1 MNDGGRKW
9 RTWLPF
15 GAFVAAC
22 VWVVVRSGT
31 GFLGEPEGGL
41 LAAAAWPQ
49 TTDQW
54 ELDFLGES
62 PINLIIVRA
71 LGIETARGWYLL
83 HATATVLAIA
93 AWAIV
98 TAGAST
104 RGHRWTASRWII
116 LTPFAAVL
124 LAWIGSYDPFT
135 VITLA
140 IVFLGLVMNR
150 VWLLGLGAFLLG
162 IQHFEQGV
170 LSLLA
175 LAFTTAALGSQ
186 SPITVPRSRWWLVAI
201 GLVAGKI
208 LLLATLAISRG
219 GLDGRSSWLEQYL
232 GEWTLTA
239 ANIFPL
245 LLWSLFAGAWGIV
258 ITQAVNLG
266 SLRARLLLLAAFL
279 VCILGLTLSGDRPRV
294 FVIVALPALALLTA
308 SLLGEE
314 RDRRVLIVV
323 ESMLWLGTPIIFWTA
338 DVANAT
344 VIDLTWGSFLT
355 FLTLP

>member
-1 MNDGGRKW
+1 MR
-9 RTWLPF
+9 RLWLPL

-22 VWVVVRSGT
+22 VWVVIRSGT
-31 GFLGEPEGGL
+31 AFLGEPEGGL

-62 PINLIIVRA
+62 PVNLVIVRA
-71 LGIETARGWYLL
+71 LGIETARGWYVL
-83 HATATVLAIA
+83 HGIAAVLAIA
-93 AWAIV
+93 AWALV
-98 TAGAST
+98 TAAAT
-104 RGHRWTASRWII
+104 ARGHRWAASRWII

-124 LAWIGSYDPFT
+124 LAWMGSYDPFT
-135 VITLA
+135 VISLA
-140 IVFLGLVMNR
+140 IVFVGLVTNR

-175 LAFTTAALGSQ
+175 LALTSAALGSH
-186 SPITVPRSRWWLVAI
+186 SPIRIPRSRGWVVAV
-201 GLVAGKI
+201 GLAAGKI
-208 LLLATLAISRG
+208 LLLTTLAVSRG

-239 ANIFPL
+239 ANILPL
-245 LLWSLFAGAWGIV
+245 LAWSLFAGGWGIV
-258 ITQAVNLG
+258 ITQAVNVG

-279 VCILGLTLSGDRPRV
+279 VGILGLALSGDRPRV

-308 SLLGEE
+308 SLLSDE
-314 RDRRVLIVV
+314 RDRRVRIVV